1 MTALSSTQSK
11 MQNIETTATKDVSV
25 GACTQ
30 CYFTATTYPYVD
42 LDVRGFVVIMSA
54 VGIFSGK
61 RNTHNK
67 EILTALLS
75 KGPLTTLQITK
86 QKQIASVNKQNLQ
99 ATIKNRLNALER
111 KDYIYHENGKWLL
124 RCKGIVTLLL
134 AKPNIDAW
142 SPIWSDIFHKSIVI
156 VNDSTTLLGVKPE
169 ETEKTMHDVGLC
181 LDELNTWKGF
191 AKITTSLIEKGAI
204 NFDEIADKDLLSLL
218 LMEALS
224 IEDVAGLFLFQRL

>member
-1 MTALSSTQSK
+1 
-11 MQNIETTATKDVSV
+11 
-25 GACTQ
+25 
-30 CYFTATTYPYVD
+30 
-42 LDVRGFVVIMSA
+42 MSA

-61 RNTHNK
+61 QNTHNK

-86 QKQIASVNKQNLQ
+86 QIASSKQNLQ
-99 ATIKNRLNALER
+99 ATIKNRLNTLER
-111 KDYIYHENGKWLL
+111 KDYIYHENRKWLL
-124 RCKGIVTLLL
+124 RCKGIVALLL
-134 AKPNIDAW
+134 AKLDTDAW
-142 SPIWSDIFHKSIVI
+142 NPIWSDIFHKSIII

-169 ETEKTMHDVGLC
+169 ETEKTVHDVGLC

-204 NFDEIADKDLLSLL
+204 NFEEIADKDLLSLL